1 MSQSALSIRTHSN
14 IDLTYSLD
22 EPASPTYPVTAQE
35 EQYKQ
40 RPHEI
45 QDYIRF
51 SAELDQ
57 MQLAFN
63 TKYTYLLAK
72 MDLVLL
78 KINQKFFVKKVY
90 CTSSLSPHTAI
101 FRYQIFKDEE
111 K

>member
-1 MSQSALSIRTHSN
+1 MSQFALSIRTHSN

-22 EPASPTYPVTAQE
+22 EPTSPTYPVTAQE

-57 MQLAFN
+57 MQLAF
-63 TKYTYLLAK
+63 KHQVHL
-72 MDLVLL
+72 
-78 KINQKFFVKKVY
+78 FVSKNGF
-90 CTSSLSPHTAI
+90 SA
-101 FRYQIFKDEE
+101 RR
-111 K
+111 